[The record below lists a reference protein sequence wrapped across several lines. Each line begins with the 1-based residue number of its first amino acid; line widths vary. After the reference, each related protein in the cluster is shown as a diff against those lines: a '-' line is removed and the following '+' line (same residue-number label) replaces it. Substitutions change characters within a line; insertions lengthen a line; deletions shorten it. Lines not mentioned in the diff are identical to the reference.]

1 MEFQV
6 RKKVMIAIKPQVYHT
21 VPLITILIAIQPS
34 PTWHYMPIIIEIVS
48 LRRATSVR
56 GR

>member
-1 MEFQV
+1 
-6 RKKVMIAIKPQVYHT
+6 MIPIKCQVYHT

-34 PTWHYMPIIIEIVS
+34 TTWRYMPIIIEIVS